1 MSAEKL
7 KVDTA
12 IWMLLLRLTHFCMC
26 LKLHLSCSP
35 DMCLESCLK
44 TCSFHLFCGA
54 AFFFC
59 GIDGTSLCL
68 QCDMDVHI
76 GGKKTH
82 ERYILMAQR
91 VEARLTFIPLTPLS
105 ASWCGESHSMS
116 TELSLDLVYCWRR
129 PYSWGCC
136 FLTCWIMQIP
146 LLVILVILHSC
157 WRDIMCGG
165 TCGDWSSHTLDLI

>member
-1 MSAEKL
+1 
-7 KVDTA
+7 
-12 IWMLLLRLTHFCMC
+12 
-26 LKLHLSCSP
+26 
-35 DMCLESCLK
+35 
-44 TCSFHLFCGA
+44 
-54 AFFFC
+54 
-59 GIDGTSLCL
+59 
-68 QCDMDVHI
+68 
-76 GGKKTH
+76 
-82 ERYILMAQR
+82 MAQR

-136 FLTCWIMQIP
+136 FLTCWIMQIL